1 MKITKS
7 ELKSIVKECL
17 VEILGE
23 GLGLNAD
30 SPKSVVNRQPS
41 APLSDNLRRQP
52 PPQKMFSPSLKET
65 IRREAGGN
73 KVMEDIFADTAAST
87 LPAFLQND
95 GKSPVPAAAG
105 GGLVEQVVARAN
117 PEDLF
122 GDDVTSKWASLAFMD
137 SPLKK

>member
-17 VEILGE
+17 VELLSE
-23 GLGLNAD
+23 GLGTSLEGSKN
-30 SPKSVVNRQPS
+30 SSTRQASLPV
-41 APLSDNLRRQP
+41 PFTENLKRQQ
-52 PPQKMFSPSLKET
+52 QKTISSGLKET

-73 KVMEDIFADTAAST
+73 KIMEDIFADTAAST
-87 LPAFLQND
+87 LPSFLQNE
-95 GKSPVPAAAG
+95 GKSPVPAAVG
-105 GGLVEQVVARAN
+105 GGLAEQVVARVN

-122 GDDVTSKWASLAFMD
+122 GDDVTSKWASLAFAE